1 VTAVAECRD
10 PGAAADL
17 AAEAV
22 RVLNHLTLA
31 PPSLG
36 TPGWEDV
43 TDLYRV
49 LAEMRVLTERLPQAI
64 GQLARHLERPVG
76 DGYRCDPVA
85 TEPLDVLV
93 ADAVESLAA
102 ARAAMTDCGRG
113 LGIAQ
118 SVVSHLAPLG
128 GTQGDEASLDDG
140 WRESDPTATVSETEP
155 NRDRGGDRER
165 TG

>member
-1 VTAVAECRD
+1 VTTVAECRD

-22 RVLNHLTLA
+22 RELNHLTLA
-31 PPSLG
+31 PPSPG

-64 GQLARHLERPVG
+64 GQFARHLERPVG
-76 DGYRCDPVA
+76 DGYRRDAVA

-102 ARAAMTDCGRG
+102 RAAMTDCGGG

-118 SVVSHLAPLG
+118 SVVAHLAPRG
-128 GTQGDEASLDDG
+128 GTQGNEASLDDG

-165 TG
+165 TR